1 MPLDPQ
7 VIAFYGD
14 SLNAIPDMSTFTVEG
29 IRQAMDAVHNDK
41 AQSPAVYS
49 VQDKDIPCPWGEM
62 PIRIYRPDAK
72 AGHGA
77 LLYFHG
83 GGFTI
88 HNIAS
93 HDSICRKLCNDAG
106 VVVINVGY
114 RLAPEAPFPAAPE
127 DCYRALCWVYENA
140 EALGI
145 DGGKLAVAGDS
156 SGANLSAVVS
166 QLTRD
171 RKGPALRLQILCY
184 APAGCVDYETS
195 PSVKACGYG
204 GYVLPKT
211 QLDWFYAQY
220 LGKDADENDI
230 RLNPGRAKDLTNLA
244 PALCYS
250 AEFDP
255 LRDDCEAYAAKLV
268 LAGNTVRSCRV
279 MGMMHGFLMLWEY
292 FDVAKAVLEEIAG
305 ELKRAFAD

>member
-1 MPLDPQ
+1 M
-7 VIAFYGD
+7 
-14 SLNAIPDMSTFTVEG
+14 
-29 IRQAMDAVHNDK
+29 
-41 AQSPAVYS
+41 
-49 VQDKDIPCPWGEM
+49 
-62 PIRIYRPDAK
+62 
-72 AGHGA
+72 
-77 LLYFHG
+77 
-83 GGFTI
+83 
-88 HNIAS
+88 
-93 HDSICRKLCNDAG
+93 
-106 VVVINVGY
+106 
-114 RLAPEAPFPAAPE
+114 
-127 DCYRALCWVYENA
+127 
-140 EALGI
+140 
-145 DGGKLAVAGDS
+145 AGDS

-184 APAGCVDYETS
+184 APTGCVDYETS